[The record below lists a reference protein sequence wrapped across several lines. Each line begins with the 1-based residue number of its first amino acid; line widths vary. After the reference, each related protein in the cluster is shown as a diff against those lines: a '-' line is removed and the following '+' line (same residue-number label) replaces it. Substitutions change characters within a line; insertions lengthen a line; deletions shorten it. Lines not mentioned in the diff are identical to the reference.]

1 MKYAVNEEGIEAMNT
16 MASAITE
23 SVEELEGYT
32 TTVQSAADEYED
44 MATTSICFARAPVN
58 LFEDSAIAFCKKMGY
73 SERQVIMKKR
83 IKPLKEATAEASN
96 SSPNGCD
103 ECGL

>member
-1 MKYAVNEEGIEAMNT
+1 
-16 MASAITE
+16 
-23 SVEELEGYT
+23 
-32 TTVQSAADEYED
+32 

-73 SERQVIMKKR
+73 SERQVIIKKR

-103 ECGL
+103 ECGCEGNGTALQSNGFLYFPYQLTGAKVCFSLTTREGSTILRRKVIN

>member
-1 MKYAVNEEGIEAMNT
+1 
-16 MASAITE
+16 
-23 SVEELEGYT
+23 
-32 TTVQSAADEYED
+32 
-44 MATTSICFARAPVN
+44 MATTSICFARAPVY

>member
-1 MKYAVNEEGIEAMNT
+1 
-16 MASAITE
+16 
-23 SVEELEGYT
+23 
-32 TTVQSAADEYED
+32 

-103 ECGL
+103 ECGLSFLVGRILSQEETGNFCKGL